1 MENKTLVMVDIQ
13 KEIEGE
19 RDERL
24 FGSLYINKIMDLIK
38 TEGFSKL
45 VWIVDANKDTISLPS
60 DLYNFKQYI
69 PTEVY
74 WKNYAVMG
82 VLPPNILQEFINKF
96 LEEHSKAYTAKGS
109 DTLFIKTDNHH
120 VIQEIT
126 PQILTFVE
134 SVKSDQVYLI
144 GGAIGECIQDIE
156 KVLAYYDVGYQTLS
170 EYVYPVPYKDE
181 PIYSWDV
188 RNSSNPKGGFFLF

>member
-1 MENKTLVMVDIQ
+1 M
-13 KEIEGE
+13 
-19 RDERL
+19 R
-24 FGSLYINKIMDLIK
+24 S
-38 TEGFSKL
+38 
-45 VWIVDANKDTISLPS
+45 
-60 DLYNFKQYI
+60 
-69 PTEVY
+69 
-74 WKNYAVMG
+74 MG

-134 SVKSDQVYLI
+134 SVKSGQVYLI
-144 GGAIGECIQDIE
+144 GGATGECIQDIE